1 MKRIVIVGAGSAG
14 VMAANRMRREFSRDG
29 AEITIIER
37 SDRHIYQPGFVT
49 LLFDLDKPENLIR
62 PTKDLLLQGIN
73 LIIDEVTSIDQ
84 KKNKV
89 TTAKYGDI
97 SYDYLVI
104 ATGAK
109 LYLDE
114 PEGMK
119 EGLEKGENVFTF
131 YTMEGATKLRD
142 ALKKFEGG
150 TIVSSI
156 AEMPI
161 KCLAAPVKFIML
173 AESTMRRM
181 GIRDKCKF
189 VFTTPTL
196 SVPPNIEPYASTLD
210 TMLKARG
217 IEVILDFTPATVE
230 AKSGILEDFR
240 GNRVNFDLL
249 SITPPHM
256 GEEVIQNSEGIGDAL
271 GWVPCHKNSLM
282 HRSFDNIY
290 VIGDAGNFPSA
301 KTASGARIQAKVL
314 AQRIK
319 AHIRGEVPKATY
331 DGHTI
336 CPIMTRYGRA
346 MFAEFNY
353 TKSISPASESY
364 IKWLIHVHVIRRLY
378 WNFMLKGLF

>member
-62 PTKDLLLQGIN
+62 ATKDLFLDGIN
-73 LIIDEVTSIDQ
+73 LIIDEITSIDQ
-84 KKNKV
+84 GRNKV
-89 TTAKYGDI
+89 TTAKYGDMF
-97 SYDYLVI
+97 YDYLVI

-119 EGLEKGENVFTF
+119 EGLEKGEN
-131 YTMEGATKLRD
+131 
-142 ALKKFEGG
+142 
-150 TIVSSI
+150 
-156 AEMPI
+156 
-161 KCLAAPVKFIML
+161 
-173 AESTMRRM
+173 
-181 GIRDKCKF
+181 
-189 VFTTPTL
+189 
-196 SVPPNIEPYASTLD
+196 
-210 TMLKARG
+210 
-217 IEVILDFTPATVE
+217 
-230 AKSGILEDFR
+230 
-240 GNRVNFDLL
+240 
-249 SITPPHM
+249 M

-282 HRSFDNIY
+282 HRSFNNIY

-319 AHIRGEVPKATY
+319 AQ
-331 DGHTI
+331 
-336 CPIMTRYGRA
+336 C
-346 MFAEFNY
+346 
-353 TKSISPASESY
+353 
-364 IKWLIHVHVIRRLY
+364 LRLLMMDTQY
-378 WNFMLKGLF
+378 VL